1 MRPSSLAESESV
13 SSLDMRAWDGG
24 EVMLVIGGAAGG
36 VDRIQDPPPP
46 KQRDTVISRCP
57 PPTLCSCMLAG
68 FWDGMILICLGR
80 LMQT

>member
-36 VDRIQDPPPP
+36 GDRRQDPPLP
-46 KQRDTVISRCP
+46 
-57 PPTLCSCMLAG
+57 L
-68 FWDGMILICLGR
+68 
-80 LMQT
+80 